1 MDQIVLEELEKMIQ
15 LAIAKGLIAP
25 KKYKEIEF
33 TVDVHGRAS
42 YIEFWNSSARRD
54 SDRTIVAIPGDL
66 QSRFV
71 FKNTSNFL

>member
-54 SDRTIVAIPGDL
+54 SDRTVVEIPADL

-71 FKNTSNFL
+71 FRSTAKYL